1 MQMEMSYMWA
11 VVITGLVVVFLGLVL
26 LIAFISIV
34 GKIFSAI
41 DKSKKNKIVETP
53 STSSKA
59 STSSKDAGVTSVEKS
74 FSDVSDDTEVVAA
87 ISAAIMMMGIADN
100 TTYKIKSIKAV
111 NNARPSRSAWTMAGL
126 NESTSPF

>member
-1 MQMEMSYMWA
+1 MEMQMEMSYVWA

-41 DKSKKNKIVETP
+41 DKSKKNKTVESP
-53 STSSKA
+53 
-59 STSSKDAGVTSVEKS
+59 SKDAGVASVDNG
-74 FSDVSDDTEVVAA
+74 FSAVSDDTEVVAA
-87 ISAAIMMMGIADN
+87 IAAAIAMMGIADN
-100 TTYKIKSIKAV
+100 TTYKIKSIKAA
-111 NNARPSRSAWTMAGL
+111 NNTRPSRSAWAVAGL

>member
-1 MQMEMSYMWA
+1 MEMQMEMSYVWA

-41 DKSKKNKIVETP
+41 DKSKKNKTVESP
-53 STSSKA
+53 
-59 STSSKDAGVTSVEKS
+59 SKDAGVASVDNG
-74 FSDVSDDTEVVAA
+74 FSAVSDDTEVVAA
-87 ISAAIMMMGIADN
+87 IAAAIAMMGIADN
-100 TTYKIKSIKAV
+100 TTYKIKSIKAA
-111 NNARPSRSAWTMAGL
+111 NNARPSRSAWAVAGL

>member
-1 MQMEMSYMWA
+1 MEMQMEMSYVWA

-41 DKSKKNKIVETP
+41 DKSKKNKTVESP
-53 STSSKA
+53 A
-59 STSSKDAGVTSVEKS
+59 KDAGVTSVDNG
-74 FSDVSDDTEVVAA
+74 FAAVSDDTEIVAA
-87 ISAAIMMMGIADN
+87 IAAAVAMMGIADN
-100 TTYKIKSIKAV
+100 TTYKIKSIKAA
-111 NNARPSRSAWTMAGL
+111 NNARPSRSAWAMAGL

>member
-1 MQMEMSYMWA
+1 MEMQMEMSYVWA

-34 GKIFSAI
+34 GKIFSVI
-41 DKSKKNKIVETP
+41 DKSKKNKIVEP
-53 STSSKA
+53 P
-59 STSSKDAGVTSVEKS
+59 STSSKDAGVTSVENS
-74 FSDVSDDTEVVAA
+74 FSDASDDTEVVAA